1 MARRRQYSN
10 TKGKRAA
17 LRHIEEAREFTEE
30 IGGSDL
36 DVKKYFFSLSDI
48 ELAPILSEYGE
59 DFGSKAEDYA
69 RETLPKWKSGNREMS
84 GIVCKRLFGLLPP
97 RMPLK
102 KKYELAE
109 NIWKHFGPSSDN
121 SYQIGPNTPI
131 SSVEK
136 LIFSK
141 LVEVVTEYSIPEN
154 VHNRFSWLSDGD
166 VKAKEDLLNY
176 FRQLE
181 KTLLS
186 EKINSELPILEELIK
201 IIKDIKNFKPDLIL
215 AVGGGAVID
224 YAKIANVVDVR
235 SDLADLIVNY
245 SYPFKEKYTKLAVI
259 PTTAGSGA
267 EVTSNAVI
275 YVDGIKHSFES
286 ELLIP
291 DNFFLIPEFL
301 ISAPNK
307 IKASAGFDAI
317 AQALES
323 LVSKKSNDQSVE
335 YASNSLRVSINS
347 YVSFL
352 NEPNL
357 KNATEMSIAS
367 NLAGKAISI
376 SKTTAPHAAS
386 YPFTS
391 LFNISHG
398 HAVGLFFESFFKFNF
413 DNLNRSET
421 SFDLKKRFDL
431 IFDLFGVKSI
441 NDFNS
446 KITLIKQQAKLEDN
460 LETLDIDIR
469 QSSEK
474 IIKGINLLRL
484 GNNPV
489 KIDGKDIFNII
500 SRNI

>member
-1 MARRRQYSN
+1 MISS
-10 TKGKRAA
+10 
-17 LRHIEEAREFTEE
+17 TED
-30 IGGSDL
+30 I
-36 DVKKYFFSLSDI
+36 KKFI
-48 ELAPILSEYGE
+48 
-59 DFGSKAEDYA
+59 
-69 RETLPKWKSGNREMS
+69 N
-84 GIVCKRLFGLLPP
+84 
-97 RMPLK
+97 
-102 KKYELAE
+102 
-109 NIWKHFGPSSDN
+109 DN
-121 SYQIGPNTPI
+121 SF
-131 SSVEK
+131 K
-136 LIFSK
+136 KIFVLCGKKSF
-141 LVEVVTEYSIPEN
+141 VTS
-154 VHNRFSWLSDGD
+154 G
-166 VKAKEDLLNY
+166 AKIFFKELLNKKETKLFY
-176 FRQLE
+176 
-181 KTLLS
+181 K
-186 EKINSELPILEELIK
+186 NSELPILEELID
-201 IIKDIKNFKPDLIL
+201 IINAIKSFKPDLIL

-224 YAKIANVVDVR
+224 YAKIANVVEVR
-235 SDLADLIVNY
+235 DDLADLIVNY
-245 SYPFKEKYTKLAVI
+245 SYPFKKKYTKLAVI

-286 ELLIP
+286 EILLP

-301 ISAPNK
+301 MSAPNK

-323 LVSKKSNDQSVE
+323 LISKKSNDQSVE
-335 YASNSLRVSINS
+335 YASKSLRVSINS
-347 YVSFL
+347 YISFL

-398 HAVGLFFESFFKFNF
+398 HAVGLFFENFFKFNY

-421 SFDLKKRFDL
+421 SFDLKQRFNL
-431 IFDLFGVKSI
+431 IFDLFYVRNF
-441 NDFNS
+441 NDFSN
-446 KITLIKQQAKLEDN
+446 KITLIKKQANLVDN
-460 LETLDIDIR
+460 LDILNIDIK

-500 SRNI
+500 SKSI

>member
-1 MARRRQYSN
+1 MINSTN
-10 TKGKRAA
+10 
-17 LRHIEEAREFTEE
+17 
-30 IGGSDL
+30 
-36 DVKKYFFSLSDI
+36 DVKNFINDKSLKKIFVLCGRKSFITSGAEPFFSQL
-48 ELAPILSEYGE
+48 L
-59 DFGSKAEDYA
+59 KNNK
-69 RETLPKWKSGNREMS
+69 ETK
-84 GIVCKRLFGLLPP
+84 FF
-97 RMPLK
+97 
-102 KKYELAE
+102 Y
-109 NIWKHFGPSSDN
+109 
-121 SYQIGPNTPI
+121 
-131 SSVEK
+131 
-136 LIFSK
+136 
-141 LVEVVTEYSIPEN
+141 
-154 VHNRFSWLSDGD
+154 
-166 VKAKEDLLNY
+166 
-176 FRQLE
+176 
-181 KTLLS
+181 KT
-186 EKINSELPILEELIK
+186 SELPILEELVK
-201 IIKDIKNFKPDLIL
+201 IIHDIKNFKPDIIL

-224 YAKIANVVDVR
+224 YAKIANIVDIR
-235 SDLADLIVNY
+235 DDLKDLIVNY
-245 SYPFKEKYTKLAVI
+245 SYPFKTKYTKLVVI

-267 EVTSNAVI
+267 EVTSSAVI

-323 LVSKKSNDQSVE
+323 LVSRKANDQSVE
-335 YASNSLRVSINS
+335 YATKSLNVSINS
-347 YVSFL
+347 YISFL
-352 NEPNL
+352 NDPNL
-357 KNATEMSIAS
+357 KNASEMSIAS

-398 HAVGLFFESFFKFNF
+398 HAVGLFFENFFKFNF

-431 IFDLFGVKSI
+431 VFNLFNVKNI

-446 KITLIKQQAKLEDN
+446 KITLIKKRAKLEDN
-460 LETLDIDIR
+460 LNLLNINIE
-469 QSSEK
+469 QNSER

-489 KIDGKDIFNII
+489 KIDGKDIYNII
-500 SRNI
+500 SKKHLS

>member
-1 MARRRQYSN
+1 MINSIEDI
-10 TKGKRAA
+10 TKFINDKSFKKIFLLCGK
-17 LRHIEEAREFTEE
+17 
-30 IGGSDL
+30 
-36 DVKKYFFSLSDI
+36 
-48 ELAPILSEYGE
+48 
-59 DFGSKAEDYA
+59 
-69 RETLPKWKSGNREMS
+69 KSFATS
-84 GIVCKRLFGLLPP
+84 G
-97 RMPLK
+97 
-102 KKYELAE
+102 AE
-109 NIWKHFGPSSDN
+109 NF
-121 SYQIGPNTPI
+121 
-131 SSVEK
+131 
-136 LIFSK
+136 F
-141 LVEVVTEYSIPEN
+141 
-154 VHNRFSWLSDGD
+154 
-166 VKAKEDLLNY
+166 KELLNKKETKLFY
-176 FRQLE
+176 KNL
-181 KTLLS
+181 
-186 EKINSELPILEELIK
+186 ELPILDELID
-201 IIKDIKNFKPDLIL
+201 IINAIKDFKPDLIL

-235 SDLADLIVNY
+235 DDLADLIVNY
-245 SYPFKEKYTKLAVI
+245 SYPFKKKYTKLAVI

-286 ELLIP
+286 ELLLP

-335 YASNSLRVSINS
+335 YASKSLRVSVNS
-347 YVSFL
+347 YISFL

-376 SKTTAPHAAS
+376 SKTTAPHAIS

-398 HAVGLFFESFFKFNF
+398 HAVGLFFENFFSFNF

-431 IFDLFGVKSI
+431 IFNLFDVENI

-446 KITLIKQQAKLEDN
+446 KISFIKKQANLEDN
-460 LETLDIDIR
+460 LVKLNINIK

-489 KIDGKDIFNII
+489 KINGVDIFNII
-500 SRNI
+500 SK

>member
-1 MARRRQYSN
+1 MVNSTEDIKKFINDKSLKRIFVLC
-10 TKGKRAA
+10 GK
-17 LRHIEEAREFTEE
+17 
-30 IGGSDL
+30 
-36 DVKKYFFSLSDI
+36 
-48 ELAPILSEYGE
+48 
-59 DFGSKAEDYA
+59 
-69 RETLPKWKSGNREMS
+69 KSFVTS
-84 GIVCKRLFGLLPP
+84 G
-97 RMPLK
+97 
-102 KKYELAE
+102 AE
-109 NIWKHFGPSSDN
+109 NLFK
-121 SYQIGPNTPI
+121 
-131 SSVEK
+131 K
-136 LIFSK
+136 LIIDKEIK
-141 LVEVVTEYSIPEN
+141 LFY
-154 VHNRFSWLSDGD
+154 
-166 VKAKEDLLNY
+166 KK
-176 FRQLE
+176 
-181 KTLLS
+181 
-186 EKINSELPILEELIK
+186 SELPILEELIE
-201 IIKDIKNFKPDLIL
+201 IINDIKNFKPDLIL

-235 SDLADLIVNY
+235 EDLADLIVNY
-245 SYPFKEKYTKLAVI
+245 SYPFKKKYTKLTVI

-335 YASNSLRVSINS
+335 YASKSLRVSVNS
-347 YVSFL
+347 FISFV
-352 NEPNL
+352 NNPNM
-357 KNATEMSIAS
+357 KNATEMSIAA

-391 LFNISHG
+391 LFDISHG
-398 HAVGLFFESFFKFNF
+398 HAVSLFFERFFRFNYE
-413 DNLNRSET
+413 NLDKSET

-431 IFDLFGVKSI
+431 IFNLFDVPNI

-446 KITLIKQQAKLEDN
+446 KISLIKNQAKLEDN
-460 LETLDIDIR
+460 LTKLNIDIN
-469 QSSEK
+469 QSSEN
-474 IIKGINLLRL
+474 IFKGINLLRL

-489 KIDGKDIFNII
+489 KIDGKDILNII
-500 SRNI
+500 SK

>member
-1 MARRRQYSN
+1 MINSTEDIKKFINDTSFRKIFVLCGKKSFVTSGAEIFFKESLN
-10 TKGKRAA
+10 NKETK
-17 LRHIEEAREFTEE
+17 
-30 IGGSDL
+30 
-36 DVKKYFFSLSDI
+36 
-48 ELAPILSEYGE
+48 
-59 DFGSKAEDYA
+59 
-69 RETLPKWKSGNREMS
+69 
-84 GIVCKRLFGLLPP
+84 LFY
-97 RMPLK
+97 K
-102 KKYELAE
+102 
-109 NIWKHFGPSSDN
+109 
-121 SYQIGPNTPI
+121 
-131 SSVEK
+131 
-136 LIFSK
+136 
-141 LVEVVTEYSIPEN
+141 
-154 VHNRFSWLSDGD
+154 
-166 VKAKEDLLNY
+166 
-176 FRQLE
+176 
-181 KTLLS
+181 
-186 EKINSELPILEELIK
+186 NSELPILEELIY
-201 IIKDIKNFKPDLIL
+201 IINAIKDFKPDLIL

-235 SDLADLIVNY
+235 DDLADLIINY
-245 SYPFKEKYTKLAVI
+245 SYPFKKKYTKLAVI

-286 ELLIP
+286 ELLLP
-291 DNFFLIPEFL
+291 DNFFLIPMFL

-323 LVSKKSNDQSVE
+323 LVSKKSNDESVE
-335 YASNSLRVSINS
+335 YASKSLKVSINS
-347 YVSFL
+347 YISFL

-367 NLAGKAISI
+367 NLAGRAINI

-413 DNLNRSET
+413 DNLNKSET
-421 SFDLKKRFDL
+421 SFNLKKRFDL
-431 IFDLFGVKSI
+431 IFDLFGVKKI
-441 NDFNS
+441 DNFIS
-446 KITLIKQQAKLEDN
+446 KITLIKQHAKLEDN
-460 LETLDIDIR
+460 LKTLNIDIK
-469 QSSEK
+469 QNSEK

-500 SRNI
+500 SKKI

>member
-1 MARRRQYSN
+1 M
-10 TKGKRAA
+10 
-17 LRHIEEAREFTEE
+17 
-30 IGGSDL
+30 
-36 DVKKYFFSLSDI
+36 
-48 ELAPILSEYGE
+48 
-59 DFGSKAEDYA
+59 
-69 RETLPKWKSGNREMS
+69 
-84 GIVCKRLFGLLPP
+84 
-97 RMPLK
+97 
-102 KKYELAE
+102 
-109 NIWKHFGPSSDN
+109 
-121 SYQIGPNTPI
+121 I
-131 SSVEK
+131 SSTEDIK
-136 LIFSK
+136 KFINDTSFRKIFVLCGKKSF
-141 LVEVVTEYSIPEN
+141 VTSGAEI
-154 VHNRFSWLSDGD
+154 FF
-166 VKAKEDLLNY
+166 KELLNKKETKLFY
-176 FRQLE
+176 
-181 KTLLS
+181 K
-186 EKINSELPILEELIK
+186 NSELPVLEELID
-201 IIKDIKNFKPDLIL
+201 IINAIKDFKPDLIL

-235 SDLADLIVNY
+235 DDLADLIVNY
-245 SYPFKEKYTKLAVI
+245 SYPFKKKYTKLAVI

-286 ELLIP
+286 EILLP

-301 ISAPNK
+301 MSAPNK

-335 YASNSLRVSINS
+335 YASKSLRVSVNS
-347 YVSFL
+347 YISFL

-376 SKTTAPHAAS
+376 SKTTAPHAIS

-398 HAVGLFFESFFKFNF
+398 HAVGLFFENFFSFNF

-431 IFDLFGVKSI
+431 IFNLFDVENI

-446 KITLIKQQAKLEDN
+446 KISFIKKQANLEDN
-460 LETLDIDIR
+460 LVKLNINIK

-489 KIDGKDIFNII
+489 KINGVDIFNII
-500 SRNI
+500 SK